1 VHPNSKV
8 TLFRGIFGQ
17 NLEKYRHQAVV
28 RHRLP
33 QPDDNRMAL
42 RRKEGLVTEKVK
54 QLVLLQFSPGKAPFY
69 LPFSKVKQVVLLFRI
84 SLNPLCL
91 SAFQRGLG
99 RAKSEVKLGV
109 TLEIRY
115 TSVTT

>member
-1 VHPNSKV
+1 MVQSTEPLTVTEVHPNSKV

-42 RRKEGLVTEKVK
+42 RRKEVSATEKVK
-54 QLVLLQFSPGKAPFY
+54 QLVLLQFSPGKA
-69 LPFSKVKQVVLLFRI
+69 
-84 SLNPLCL
+84 
-91 SAFQRGLG
+91 
-99 RAKSEVKLGV
+99 
-109 TLEIRY
+109 
-115 TSVTT
+115 